1 MGVLGASQL
10 AAFPEVKFYLTL
22 KGIEGVFT
30 RSVRAMK
37 PILSAEVVAEDMRLP
52 TVAPTC

>member
-1 MGVLGASQL
+1 MGALGASQL

-30 RSVRAMK
+30 RSVRARNQFYQ
-37 PILSAEVVAEDMRLP
+37 PRWLRR
-52 TVAPTC
+52 T